1 MCEHV
6 YMMCVGIM
14 GGIALGQRERKRGR
28 PLKALLRKV
37 FLVHKKESG
46 LSLPTEPI
54 SPAFTELSGMNPCSI
69 P

>member
-1 MCEHV
+1 
-6 YMMCVGIM
+6 MMCVRLM
-14 GGIALGQRERKRGR
+14 GGMALGQRERKKER

-37 FLVHKKESG
+37 FLVHKKETG
-46 LSLPTEPI
+46 PSLPTEPI